1 MTGQRKTPNFQ
12 LPRPIKRPNPK
23 ARASE
28 ARERCWEGLECR
40 TLNWV
45 RTELFGTNDVRSAE
59 VWRRAAATLPMRT
72 AWSSLREQSERAH
85 ANGARQRPERSELR
99 RASVAA
105 AAKWGAGV
113 PAGTNDASPASERV
127 AVRGRVGGSGGAKPP
142 TMPINPAWGSPREQ
156 SERAHAN
163 GAGHG
168 APASERVGG
177 SGGAKPPGKK

>member
-1 MTGQRKTPNFQ
+1 MNGERRIPKTR
-12 LPRPIKRPNPK
+12 LPTPLQHLNPK

-127 AVRGRVGGSGGAKPP
+127 
-142 TMPINPAWGSPREQ
+142 
-156 SERAHAN
+156 
-163 GAGHG
+163 
-168 APASERVGG
+168 GG